1 MPTVV
6 NALNDNGVALIT
18 LLHLYTLVMLFDS
31 NVKLVYADDDD
42 EAALSFN
49 TLILTLL
56 NNDVMVVLSS

>member
-18 LLHLYTLVMLFDS
+18 LLHLYTLVMLFDA
-31 NVKLVYADDDD
+31 NVKLVYADDD